1 MSQES
6 GRFLGKTA
14 VVTGAAQGI
23 GFATAARLGREGA
36 RVVVADHAP
45 EPTHQAVQALA
56 DMGVTAI
63 PAIADLSTSAGA
75 DAVMAAARQAFGVIH
90 VLVNNVGGTIWK
102 KPFWHYT
109 EAEIRL
115 EVERTLWPSLWCAH
129 AVIPHMRD
137 SGGAIVNLG
146 SNAVDGPYRVPYS
159 ACKGAVAALTTAL
172 AVELADFR
180 IRVNCVAPGGTA
192 APPRKTP
199 RNPNALSPQE
209 QEWERQFMQLIEDE
223 DLLGRFSTVEEQAA
237 VIAFLASDD
246 AGHVTGEVINTGRR
260 GSRIAQTLGYVP

>member
-1 MSQES
+1 MTAHS
-6 GRFLGKTA
+6 GRFSGKVA

-23 GFATAARLGREGA
+23 GFATASRLGREGA
-36 RVVVADHAP
+36 RIVVADNAADAAQ
-45 EPTHQAVQALA
+45 EAVQALA
-56 DMGVTAI
+56 AMGVTAI
-63 PAIADLSTSAGA
+63 AAVTDLSSCAGA
-75 DAVMAAARQAFGVIH
+75 EAAMSAAAQAFGAIH

-102 KPFWHYT
+102 KPFWHYA

-115 EVERTLWPSLWCAH
+115 EIDRTFWPSLWSAR

-146 SNAVDGPYRVPYS
+146 SNAVDGAYRVPYS
-159 ACKGAVAALTTAL
+159 ASKGAVVALTTAL
-172 AVELADFR
+172 AVELADFN
-180 IRVNCVAPGGTA
+180 IRVNCVSPGGTE
-192 APPRKTP
+192 APARKTP

-209 QEWERQFMQLIEDE
+209 QEWERQFMKLIENE
-223 DLLGRFSTVEEQAA
+223 DLLGRFSTAEEQAA

-260 GSRIAQTLGYVP
+260 GRRVSRTLGFVP